1 MTIMK
6 FTRSVLK
13 NLFSKPAT
21 RAYPEVKRVYPER
34 TRGHV
39 AIELETC
46 IFCGMCQRKCPTGA
60 ISVDRNEKRW
70 SIERFSCIQCS
81 CCVENCPKKCLKM
94 ETSYPEPSAVQTVDS
109 YQKKEEQPA
118 AEEKE

>member
-6 FTRSVLK
+6 FTKSVIK

-21 RAYPEVKRVYPER
+21 RVYPQEKRIYPER

-39 AIELETC
+39 DIDIDTC

-60 ISVDRNEKRW
+60 IQVDRNEKTW
-70 SIERFSCIQCS
+70 TIQRFSCIQCS
-81 CCVENCPKKCLKM
+81 SCADNCPKKCLKM
-94 ETSYPEPSAVQTVDS
+94 GNSYPEPSASQTVDI
-109 YQKKEEQPA
+109 YQKKEETALKA
-118 AEEKE
+118 AE

>member
-1 MTIMK
+1 MQIMK
-6 FTRSVLK
+6 FTKIVLK

-21 RAYPEVKRVYPER
+21 RAYPAVRRIYPQR

-39 AIELETC
+39 DIDLETC

-60 ISVDRNEKRW
+60 ILVDRNEKKW

-81 CCVENCPKKCLKM
+81 SCVDNCPKKCLTM
-94 ETSYPEPSAVQTVDS
+94 GNAYTE
-109 YQKKEEQPA
+109 PA
-118 AEEKE
+118 AEKTVDVFKKPEEAVLQEAE